1 MPSFPRS
8 GCLIKLG
15 SEKQGDKVLQ
25 VVPPKAGSWPDE
37 VTHQDD
43 EKALLADLC
52 IWYVNKVEDG
62 GVDLVPYHYPDLRL
76 AITDGKVVLDEGQ
89 GRKYAYAGS
98 NPITATASRSSVL
111 PSTAQLLVWQQ
122 REVDPGPAFCASGAL
137 SLGVQF
143 NMVPRVCLQW
153 PVDIHQCCLRFKVW
167 CQRQALEQIWI
178 HAASGFATWLATT
191 S

>member
-76 AITDGKVVLDEGQ
+76 AIADGKVVLDEGQ

-98 NPITATASRSSVL
+98 NPTS
-111 PSTAQLLVWQQ
+111 QLLPVAARCCQVQLSCWSGSNARSTLVQHFVR
-122 REVDPGPAFCASGAL
+122 RE
-137 SLGVQF
+137 
-143 NMVPRVCLQW
+143 
-153 PVDIHQCCLRFKVW
+153 H
-167 CQRQALEQIWI
+167 
-178 HAASGFATWLATT
+178 
-191 S
+191 